1 MSDDEIVEP
10 KEGESGILD
19 IDEAFEEEVPVDDT
33 LVDMSAEF
41 EDDEDI
47 EEDFVTDEERDGMY

>member
-10 KEGESGILD
+10 KEGESAILD

-47 EEDFVTDEERDGMY
+47 EEDFITDEERDGMY